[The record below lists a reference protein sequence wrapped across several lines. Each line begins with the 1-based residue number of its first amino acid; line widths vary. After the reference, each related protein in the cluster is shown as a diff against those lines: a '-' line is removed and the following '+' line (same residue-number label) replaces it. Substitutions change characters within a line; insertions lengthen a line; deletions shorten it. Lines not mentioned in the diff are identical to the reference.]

1 MQEGRPKKDD
11 SDVLVG
17 AMEKLVQHSQCDS
30 ERKRRKTIIQKNPKA
45 VQTMTVQ
52 RRLLQKSCGLYKC
65 NLANL
70 LGKVLT

>member
-1 MQEGRPKKDD
+1 MQEGRPKRDD

-17 AMEKLVQHSQCDS
+17 AMEKLVQHAHCDS
-30 ERKRRKTIIQKNPKA
+30 ERKRRKTIIQKTPKA